1 MYTLISE
8 NKMAIMK
15 NIYQMK
21 WKNRIALGL
30 VVLALAAC
38 ERDISDD
45 AREALFSNNPDVFI
59 DGFSAGL
66 DYFPFAGS
74 KLDAFTVDTETVF
87 EGSAA
92 MRFDVPNV
100 GDPDGAFAG
109 AIFREE
115 NGGRN
120 LTKYDALT
128 FYAKA
133 TQAGTIN
140 EIGFGQDF
148 GENKYQ
154 VVRPNLRLTTNWK
167 KYVIPIPDPS
177 VLVQERGLFWY
188 AEGPEDG
195 DGYTF
200 WVDNLQYE
208 KLGTI
213 AQQRSTIFNGEDR
226 VERAFVGT
234 DITISGLNQTSNTVN
249 GDITVVP
256 APSYYEFSSSDLNV
270 ATVSGEGKITVV
282 GAGTSTITA
291 TLGGVLS
298 SGSLMVTSSGEL
310 TAAPVPTRAQ
320 SNVKSIF
327 SDVYTGV
334 TPINIDPRFGGST
347 TQVSLV
353 ASNDDSVLIYTSNN
367 FTGIIFE
374 NTVDASSLSFMHVDV
389 YAQEAGVQ
397 VQFQIRDIGAN
408 GEINTNTNNGLPTLD
423 DRDYR
428 FTASNL
434 TVNGWN
440 SFEIPLAGGLSAQR
454 GNLGAIILADGPN
467 FILDNIYF
475 YREIITPSHNV
486 DDSAATQVALPVGF
500 ESPTLDYRLSG
511 FEGAMPSVVDNPSR
525 TGINP
530 TAKVA
535 QSIKSNGAAFF
546 AGNVLPLDSP
556 IDFSGSKKLR
566 MKIRSPKS
574 GIPIRVQLEDAG
586 NTDAARK
593 FIDATTTTSNEWE
606 ELEWDFSAVNP
617 GSNLVRIVVFFE
629 FIDGRQ
635 GDGSTYYF
643 DDVKI
648 LN

>member
-1 MYTLISE
+1 
-8 NKMAIMK
+8 MK

-120 LTKYDALT
+120 LTGYDALT

-154 VVRPNLRLTTNWK
+154 VVRNNLRLTTNWK
-167 KYVIPIPDPS
+167 KYSIPIPDPS

-188 AEGPEDG
+188 AEGPENG

-200 WVDNLQYE
+200 WIDNLQYE

-213 AQQRSTIFNGEDR
+213 AQQRPSIFNGEDQSQQTFIGANTT
-226 VERAFVGT
+226 VT
-234 DITISGLNQTSNTVN
+234 GLTQTSNTPN

-256 APSYYEFSSSDLNV
+256 AAAYFEFNSSNETV
-270 ATVSGEGKITVV
+270 ATVDTQGIITIT
-282 GAGTSTITA
+282 GAGTTTIT
-291 TLGGVLS
+291 
-298 SGSLMVTSSGEL
+298 GSLNGVEAKGSLTLESLGDFTQAPTPQRDQANVISVFSDAYSNVPVDYYNGFFNADGQTTQGGAPPITINGQQVINYTNLNFVGIGTFMDVPPINASQMTHLHVDINVQEAIDAGDQLTLQLINGVQTSNETSGRKIITGQNLRRNEWVGFDIPL
-310 TAAPVPTRAQ
+310 GEFIGLGVRNALGLLFFISNNNANVPTI
-320 SNVKSIF
+320 SNIF
-327 SDVYTGV
+327 V
-334 TPINIDPRFGGST
+334 
-347 TQVSLV
+347 
-353 ASNDDSVLIYTSNN
+353 
-367 FTGIIFE
+367 
-374 NTVDASSLSFMHVDV
+374 
-389 YAQEAGVQ
+389 
-397 VQFQIRDIGAN
+397 
-408 GEINTNTNNGLPTLD
+408 
-423 DRDYR
+423 
-428 FTASNL
+428 
-434 TVNGWN
+434 
-440 SFEIPLAGGLSAQR
+440 
-454 GNLGAIILADGPN
+454 
-467 FILDNIYF
+467 DNIYF
-475 YREIITPSHNV
+475 YKDVVAPSPNV
-486 DDSAATQVALPVGF
+486 DDSAATQVALPIGF
-500 ESPTLDYRLSG
+500 ESTSLTYRLAG
-511 FEGAMPSVVDNPSR
+511 FEGADSSVAPNPMR
-525 TGINP
+525 AGINP
-530 TAKVA
+530 TARVA
-535 QSIKSNGAAFF
+535 KSIKTNGAQFF
-546 AGNVLPLDSP
+546 AGTALELDAP
-556 IDFSGSKKLR
+556 INFSSSKKFR
-566 MKIRSPKS
+566 MKVLSPKA
-574 GIPIRVQLEDAG
+574 GIPIRVQLE
-586 NTDAARK
+586 NAANSSRI
-593 FIDATTTTSNEWE
+593 FLDATTTTMNQWE
-606 ELEWDFSAVNP
+606 ELEWDFSGMNTSP
-617 GSNLVRIVVFFE
+617 SFVRVVVFFE
-629 FIDGRQ
+629 FVPNRP

-643 DDVKI
+643 DDLKI